1 MVESGRTALACKALS
16 FDEEEDSGADL
27 VRAPINRYTRTKMDT
42 TTLAMEDRCG
52 LFDTSVQVPKKII

>member
-27 VRAPINRYTRTKMDT
+27 VRAPINRYTRTKMEKM
-42 TTLAMEDRCG
+42 TLAMEDRCG
-52 LFDTSVQVPKKII
+52 RFNTTFQVRYN